1 VRQRSFRAIGLLIV
15 TLLAISGITWLGV
28 ENSSAKSSQRSV
40 CVDKDTRELKLR
52 KNCRSNESFLVEAEV
67 FTQGGKSAYQTWLD
81 LGNKGTQAQFIASLA
96 GASGGG
102 SSYNPFANTRC
113 LDAVQIGE
121 GRTGRSVLS
130 KDVWDL
136 VQRNSGCQL
145 SSVQADWLNEGI
157 GNEKDL
163 HATLS
168 SFDLTVLS
176 TPSITVTRF
185 ANQPAHYS
193 VPIRMDFSLKLRGGW
208 IVCETGKAPHGIP
221 GFATTSQVERWT
233 EFQSYK
239 TAENTYS
246 VPTSALFDP
255 MFGLSLG
262 FTSRDDFQNQT
273 GKNLIP
279 LCKPDASTTTGWRL
293 LQDYSYVPLSNPG
306 EFTGLGIHYVSD
318 WGWE

>member
-1 VRQRSFRAIGLLIV
+1 VRQRSFRAIGLLTV
-15 TLLAISGITWLGV
+15 TLLSIAGITWVGV
-28 ENSSAKSSQRSV
+28 ENSSAKAAQRSV
-40 CVDKDTRELKLR
+40 CVDKDTREMKIR
-52 KNCRSNESFLVEAEV
+52 KNCRNNENFLMEADV
-67 FTQGGKSAYQTWLD
+67 LIQGGKSAYETWLD

-96 GASGGG
+96 GSSGGG
-102 SSYNPFANTRC
+102 SSYNPFANTSC
-113 LDAVQIGE
+113 LDAVQVAESRI
-121 GRTGRSVLS
+121 GRSILS

-145 SSVQADWLNEGI
+145 SSVQANWLNEGI
-157 GNEKDL
+157 GNERDL
-163 HATLS
+163 RDTLA

-185 ANQPAHYS
+185 ANQPAHYT
-193 VPIRMDFSLKLRGGW
+193 VPIRMDFSLNLRGGW
-208 IVCETGKAPHGIP
+208 IVCETGKAPHGIA

-239 TAENTYS
+239 TAPNTYS
-246 VPTSALFDP
+246 VTTSALFDP
-255 MFGLSLG
+255 MFGLALG
-262 FTSRDDFQNQT
+262 LDSRDDFQNQA

-279 LCKPDASTTTGWRL
+279 LCKPDTSTTTGWRL

-306 EFTGLGIHYVSD
+306 DFTGLGIHYVSD